1 MKKKNKG
8 IMSVDDG
15 NPISITESIALIGQ
29 YFDYALDN
37 GDPSYITRG
46 IALAEKINEAN
57 CTQQELITLH
67 YFLSNGWFSLQG
79 FQQVHLDADLTLG
92 RMEMTRGLF
101 HLRRCIAFPGF
112 QNTQAELQC
121 QAYTNLGNHFSHVG
135 QFIEAIQYW
144 RKALEII
151 PYFPMAMGNMGM
163 GLYRYASAQHLDTH
177 RDIFVHQAYQWLKDG
192 YSLRKFI
199 HPSAAG
205 EFRSLLR
212 AIEKNW
218 PEEFLTRKMDF
229 SFALG
234 KQRKIKEYREWGIA
248 NGLYLNPL
256 NDLGALEL
264 ASHDC
269 LHLPSITVS
278 LDSRPKYHSLYNQLK
293 QEYGTA
299 RFLFYEGT
307 QLPAHS
313 YSDKDIKLVDT
324 LDYADY
330 SFNLEKVKIAYRL
343 IYSIFDKIA
352 YFLNDY
358 LAIGIPIN
366 QISFRVLWHADRKG
380 ETIRPQ
386 FSGSSNLALKA
397 LYWLSR
403 DLFDKGSNQELL
415 EPEAKELAD
424 IRNHIEHRSF
434 KIKQYGN
441 WGEIEDG
448 FTFAIGREEFE
459 QKTLKQLKLARAA
472 LIYLSLA
479 IHEEEKHRVRK
490 GHTIPYYLP
499 DMRQDYKI

>member
-1 MKKKNKG
+1 
-8 IMSVDDG
+8 
-15 NPISITESIALIGQ
+15 
-29 YFDYALDN
+29 
-37 GDPSYITRG
+37 
-46 IALAEKINEAN
+46 
-57 CTQQELITLH
+57 
-67 YFLSNGWFSLQG
+67 LQV
-79 FQQVHLDADLTLG
+79 FQQVNLDADWTIG
-92 RMEMTRGLF
+92 RTEMTRGLF
-101 HLRRCIAFPGF
+101 HLRKCIAIPEFKDA
-112 QNTQAELQC
+112 QKELRC

-135 QFIEAIQYW
+135 QFIEAIHYW
-144 RKALEII
+144 GKALEII

-163 GLYRYASAQHLDTH
+163 GLYRYASAQHLDAH
-177 RDIFVHQAYQWLKDG
+177 QGIFVHQAYQWLKGG
-192 YSLRKFI
+192 YALKKFI
-199 HPSAAG
+199 HASAAR
-205 EFRSLLR
+205 EFSKLIK
-212 AIEKNW
+212 AIEKSW
-218 PEEFLTRKMDF
+218 PEEFLEREMDF

-234 KQRKIKEYREWGIA
+234 KQRKLKEYREWGLA

-269 LHLPSITVS
+269 LHLPSMTVA
-278 LDSRPKYHSLYNQLK
+278 LDERPKYHSLYNQLK

-307 QLPAHS
+307 QLPARS

-330 SFNLEKVKIAYRL
+330 SFNLEKIKIAYRL
-343 IYSIFDKIA
+343 IYSIFDKVA

-358 LAIGIPIN
+358 LAIGIPVN
-366 QISFRVLWHADRKG
+366 QISFRVLWHADPKG
-380 ETIRPQ
+380 ETLRPQ
-386 FSGSSNLALKA
+386 FSGSPNLALKA

-403 DLFDKGSNQELL
+403 DLFDKGSSQELL

-459 QKTLKQLKLARAA
+459 LKTLKQLKLARAA

-479 IHEEEKHRVRK
+479 IHWEEKHRVK
-490 GHTIPYYLP
+490 KEHAIPYFLP
-499 DMRQDYKI
+499 DMLQDYKI

>member
-1 MKKKNKG
+1 
-8 IMSVDDG
+8 
-15 NPISITESIALIGQ
+15 
-29 YFDYALDN
+29 
-37 GDPSYITRG
+37 
-46 IALAEKINEAN
+46 
-57 CTQQELITLH
+57 
-67 YFLSNGWFSLQG
+67 
-79 FQQVHLDADLTLG
+79 
-92 RMEMTRGLF
+92 
-101 HLRRCIAFPGF
+101 
-112 QNTQAELQC
+112 
-121 QAYTNLGNHFSHVG
+121 
-135 QFIEAIQYW
+135 
-144 RKALEII
+144 
-151 PYFPMAMGNMGM
+151 
-163 GLYRYASAQHLDTH
+163 
-177 RDIFVHQAYQWLKDG
+177 
-192 YSLRKFI
+192 
-199 HPSAAG
+199 
-205 EFRSLLR
+205 
-212 AIEKNW
+212 
-218 PEEFLTRKMDF
+218 MDF

-234 KQRKIKEYREWGIA
+234 KQRKLREYREWGLT

-269 LHLPSITVS
+269 LHLPAMTVG
-278 LDSRPKYHSLYNQLK
+278 LDERPKYHSLYNQLK

-307 QLPAHS
+307 QHPARS

-343 IYSIFDKIA
+343 IYSIFDKVA

-358 LAIGIPIN
+358 LSIGIPVN
-366 QISFRVLWHADRKG
+366 QISFRVLWHEDRKG
-380 ETIRPQ
+380 EILRPK

-403 DLFDKGSNQELL
+403 DLFDKGSSQELL

-459 QKTLKQLKLARAA
+459 LKTLKQLKMARAA

-479 IHEEEKHRVRK
+479 IHEEEKHRVK
-490 GHTIPYYLP
+490 NGHTIPYLLP
-499 DMRQDYKI
+499 NLRQDYKI